1 MESVFIVD
9 GAKSQGGIFFFFF
22 FFLAGGLVGW
32 AERLARFSADR
43 LREIRRN

>member
-9 GAKSQGGIFFFFF
+9 GAKSQGGIFFF